1 MNTDTLTHEI
11 HKLVSEKHY
20 AEALTYFKAN
30 KTNETK
36 TELQNHPQLASDMLS
51 ALRGTQ
57 NYDAAFEFL
66 KIYGIQIDTTTPQRL
81 LTSYGWLL
89 YACLKTLNNAATD
102 NKPLKTPADFIRK
115 EIVRL
120 LKEIQQRETNIGN
133 NNQVENYFHSLKEF
147 LFKIIVQ
154 HDKQAAKPHYEELLS
169 VCEAIDPMHLSTE
182 NFTVNIEQRGKT
194 KAMELASTRE
204 EWYSVYSKA
213 LFETGKYDTCKVI
226 CQTALEQTEKLHYDN
241 KIWFERR
248 IAQCEIKSG
257 NIEKA
262 INLYNEI
269 VQNKKDWF
277 LLKELSECYFAL
289 ENLQK
294 ALHYACK
301 AASTFGPINYKV
313 ELIELLGDI
322 LRKTENNTYALN
334 HYQLVKIIR
343 EAEKWKVDNEL
354 QKKIESLNSYQPIN
368 ETLTKE
374 QLKAKLTT
382 FWNQA
387 KHNAE
392 PTNSRNES
400 EKGKIIKLLPEKP
413 FGKEGFI
420 KTDKGETIYFS
431 VSKDDKY
438 FKQYEVNKKV
448 LFEIKATNKGKKALK
463 IQFIE

>member
-1 MNTDTLTHEI
+1 MNTVALTHEI

-36 TELQNHPQLASDMLS
+36 SELQNHPTLASDILS

-66 KIYGIQIDTTTPQRL
+66 KIYGIQMGSTTPQRL

-89 YACLKTLNNAATD
+89 YACLKTINNALPDT
-102 NKPLKTPADFIRK
+102 KLLKTPADFIRK

-120 LKEIQQRETNIGN
+120 MKEIHRRETNTEDK
-133 NNQVENYFHSLKEF
+133 NQAENYFHSLKEF

-154 HDKQAAKPHYEELLS
+154 HDKQAAKPHYDELLS

-182 NFTVNIEQRGKT
+182 NFTVNIEQKGKT

-213 LFETGKYDTCKVI
+213 LFETGKYDACKEI
-226 CQTALEQTEKLHYDN
+226 CITALEQTEKLHYDN

-248 IAQCEIKSG
+248 IAQCELKTG
-257 NIEKA
+257 NTEKA
-262 INLYNEI
+262 ITLYNGI
-269 VQNKKDWF
+269 VEKKKDWF
-277 LLKELSECYFAL
+277 LLKELSECYFIVGNLELAL
-289 ENLQK
+289 DF
-294 ALHYACK
+294 ACK

-313 ELIELLGDI
+313 ELLELLGDI
-322 LRKTENNTYALN
+322 LDKMQNKTFALY

>member
-1 MNTDTLTHEI
+1 MITATLSHDI
-11 HKLVSEKHY
+11 HKMVSEKQY
-20 AEALTYFKAN
+20 TDALAYFKAN
-30 KTNETK
+30 KTNESK
-36 TELQNHPQLASDMLS
+36 TELQNHPTLASDMLS

-89 YACLKTLNNAATD
+89 YACLKTLNNPATD

-120 LKEIQQRETNIGN
+120 LKEIHRRETNTGD

-154 HDKQAAKPHYEELLS
+154 HDKQVAKPHYDELLS

-182 NFTVNIEQRGKT
+182 NFTVNIEQKGKT

-213 LFETGKYDTCKVI
+213 LFETGKYDACKVI

-248 IAQCEIKSG
+248 IAQCELKTG
-257 NIEKA
+257 NTEKA
-262 INLYNEI
+262 ISLYHGI
-269 VQNKKDWF
+269 VEKKKDWF
-277 LLKELSECYFAL
+277 LLKELSECYFKE
-289 ENLQK
+289 ENLVM
-294 ALHYACK
+294 ALDFACK

-313 ELIELLGDI
+313 ELLELLGDI
-322 LRKTENNTYALN
+322 LYKMQNKTFALY
-334 HYQLVKIIR
+334 HYQLIKIIR

-354 QKKIESLNSYQPIN
+354 LKKIERLKPTQPI
-368 ETLTKE
+368 EEALTKE

-382 FWNQA
+382 FWNGA
-387 KHNAE
+387 KQNHDI
-392 PTNSRNES
+392 TNQNNEC

-420 KTDKGETIYFS
+420 KTEKGENVYFS
-431 VSKDDKY
+431 VSKDDKHLNRY
-438 FKQYEVNKKV
+438 KVNKKV
-448 LFEIKATNKGKKALK
+448 LFEIKTTSKGKKASK
-463 IQFIE
+463 IQFL